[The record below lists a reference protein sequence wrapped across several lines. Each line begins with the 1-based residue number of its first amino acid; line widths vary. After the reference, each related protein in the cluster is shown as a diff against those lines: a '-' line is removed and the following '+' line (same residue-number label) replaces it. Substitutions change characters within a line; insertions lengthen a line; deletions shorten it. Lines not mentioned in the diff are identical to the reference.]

1 MLTEYPEYIEDLKNG
16 DRQAFTQLVD
26 TYKNRVFNTI
36 LSIIQQQQDAEDL
49 TQEVFIQVF
58 NSISSFRGEAKLSSW
73 IYKISIMK
81 SYEFER
87 KKKAQ
92 KRLNFFK
99 NMVGLGTIQN
109 EFSDF
114 VHPGVEL
121 IKKEKA
127 KHLFCALKKLPPNQ
141 RTVFTLIKIEGLSYQ
156 EVAEIMNKSVK
167 SLEGLMIRAKKQ
179 LKIILKPYQNL

>member
-1 MLTEYPEYIEDLKNG
+1 LTDYPEYIEDLKNG

-36 LSIIQQQQDAEDL
+36 LSVIQQQQDAEDL

-58 NSISSFRGEAKLSSW
+58 NSISTFRGEAKLSSW

-156 EVAEIMNKSVK
+156 EVSEIMNKSVK
-167 SLEGLMIRAKKQ
+167 SIEGLMIRAKKQ

>member
-1 MLTEYPEYIEDLKNG
+1 MIDYPEYIEDLKNG

-36 LSIIQQQQDAEDL
+36 ISIIQQQQDAEDL

-58 NSISSFRGEAKLSSW
+58 NSIGSFRGEAKLSTW

-87 KKKAQ
+87 NKKAQ
-92 KRLNFFK
+92 KRLDFFK

-121 IKKEKA
+121 INKEKA
-127 KHLFCALKKLPPNQ
+127 KHLFSALKKLPDNQ

-167 SLEGLMIRAKKQ
+167 SIEGLMIRAKEH